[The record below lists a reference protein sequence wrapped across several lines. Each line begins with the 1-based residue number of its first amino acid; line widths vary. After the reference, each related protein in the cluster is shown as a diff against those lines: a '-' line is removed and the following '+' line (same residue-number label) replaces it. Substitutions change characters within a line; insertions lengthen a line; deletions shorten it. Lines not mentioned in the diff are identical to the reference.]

1 MSMQTGMEG
10 RLLPKA
16 FLAVFVLSVSERKY
30 GPDLA
35 VGREISPILQ
45 STTSTLVAS

>member
-1 MSMQTGMEG
+1 MQTGMEG

-35 VGREISPILQ
+35 VGREISNP
-45 STTSTLVAS
+45 TTIYIYTS